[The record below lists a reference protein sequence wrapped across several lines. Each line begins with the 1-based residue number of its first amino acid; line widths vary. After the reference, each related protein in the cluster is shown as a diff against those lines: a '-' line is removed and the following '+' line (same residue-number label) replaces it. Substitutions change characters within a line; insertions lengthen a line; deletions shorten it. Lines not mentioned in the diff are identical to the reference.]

1 MGYWLK
7 KLDAITDLQQ
17 EAISESQEQKDIKSS
32 IVEIPSITLAE
43 FARRDMAV
51 EIYSELLKCNL
62 WFCSND
68 EMATQIKEDAPGAVC
83 YTVSELRYLLKLKPR
98 PEDLRAIH
106 EAKVINP
113 DSAIMDVV
121 MKYDTKNLGESEV

>member
-1 MGYWLK
+1 MGYWLN
-7 KLDAITDLQQ
+7 KLDAITDLQMQ
-17 EAISESQEQKDIKSS
+17 KEIESPFEGIHR
-32 IVEIPSITLAE
+32 ITLAK

-83 YTVSELRYLLKLKPR
+83 YTVSELRYLLKLMPC
-98 PEDLRAIH
+98 PESLKAIH
-106 EAKVINP
+106 EVKIKNPGSVIKE
-113 DSAIMDVV
+113 VV
-121 MKYDTKNLGESEV
+121 MNNDTKNLGESEV